1 MDEEGATELTLDLVL
16 VILELTGELD
26 LEGLE
31 EVNSEEVNSEEVNLK
46 EVNSEEVN
54 LKEVDLT
61 ELYSTEELDL
71 TELDE
76 DLITEELKDIHR
88 IRKKQKLHLPYSQ
101 QYRLAQ

>member
-31 EVNSEEVNSEEVNLK
+31 